1 MSQQVPIT
9 TAPPPTATTPTGAG
23 ITAAIVALILAMM
36 LATLDNMII
45 GTAIPTIVGELGGLD
60 DLSWVITSYTL
71 ATAASTPIWGKLG
84 DMYGRKGVFLASIVI
99 FLVGSA
105 LSGLAQDLGQLI
117 GFRALQGL
125 GGGGLMVSAF
135 AIMGEL
141 IPPRD
146 RAKYQGVM
154 SAAMGA
160 TMIGGPLVG
169 GLITDHFGWRWCFL
183 INLPIG
189 LVGLTLVATGMR
201 LPARRAQGRVDYL
214 GATLLAFV
222 ISVVVL
228 VSAWGGT
235 RYDWGSAVIVGLG
248 LAAVLATAGFLLVER
263 QAREPVLP
271 LGIFQVVNFSLAT
284 VIGLLVGFV
293 LFSTMTFL
301 TLYQQAVQGASAT
314 NSGLLLLPVLLSM
327 VVVNVIVGQWIT
339 KGLRLR
345 TVLRVGS
352 ALMTV
357 SLFLMATMGTGT
369 SRLVAALY
377 MVVLGAGMG
386 CLIQGTLLL
395 SLDSVGMRNL
405 GVASSTATLS
415 RTVGGTLGV
424 AASGALF
431 AHQVQQSLA
440 ARGPEVASAVSGDA
454 VQLTAAAMARLPE
467 GVRVAYEHAVAD
479 GARLVFVAA
488 ALLSVAALLG
498 SWFVRQRA
506 LAPAP
511 TDAA

>member
-1 MSQQVPIT
+1 MSQQVPST
-9 TAPPPTATTPTGAG
+9 TAPPPVAATPAG
-23 ITAAIVALILAMM
+23 GGIAAAIIALILAMM

-189 LVGLTLVATGMR
+189 LVGLVLVATGMR
-201 LPARRAQGRVDYL
+201 LPVRRAQGRVDYL
-214 GATLLAFV
+214 GATLLAFI

-235 RYDWGSAVIVGLG
+235 RYDWGSAMIVGLG
-248 LAAVLATAGFLLVER
+248 LAAVLAVAGFLLVER

-271 LGIFQVVNFSLAT
+271 LTIFRVANFSLAT

-345 TVLRVGS
+345 TVLLVGS
-352 ALMTV
+352 ALMTA

-395 SLDSVGMRNL
+395 SLDSVGMRDL

-415 RTVGGTLGV
+415 RTVGGTIGV

-440 ARGPEVASAVSGDA
+440 AKGPEVASAVGGEA
-454 VQLTAAAMARLPE
+454 GQLTAVGMARLPE
-467 GVRVAYEHAVAD
+467 AVRVAYEHAVAD
-479 GARLVFVAA
+479 GAQLVFVAA
-488 ALLSVAALLG
+488 AVLSVAALLG

-506 LAPAP
+506 LVP
-511 TDAA
+511 TPSDVP